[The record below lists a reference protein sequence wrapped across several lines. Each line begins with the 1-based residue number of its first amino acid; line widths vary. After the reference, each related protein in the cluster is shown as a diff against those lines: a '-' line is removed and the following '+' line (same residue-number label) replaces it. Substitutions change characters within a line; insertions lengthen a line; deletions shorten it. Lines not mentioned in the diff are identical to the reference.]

1 MDQDCY
7 EILGVPR
14 DATPDEIKAAYRAL
28 ALRRHPDL
36 NAGDPR
42 ATEVFMRLQAAY
54 ETLGNPHL
62 RARYDLAHVSRKRA
76 AVPIPAVR
84 PPPAQGAQ
92 PARVL
97 MLIGALLSL
106 RGFAGI
112 FLDPQDAFV
121 PDWLVSPDEL
131 GRGLRHY
138 VTGTALIL
146 CGAGLRRLRG
156 RP

>member
-14 DATPDEIKAAYRAL
+14 DASPDVIKAAYRAL

-42 ATEVFMRLQAAY
+42 ATEGFMRLQAAY
-54 ETLGNPHL
+54 ETLENPL
-62 RARYDLAHVSRKRA
+62 RRARYDLSRSMKER
-76 AVPIPAVR
+76 PSLPTPAVG
-84 PPPAQGAQ
+84 PPPSQSGR
-92 PARVL
+92 PARL
-97 MLIGALLSL
+97 LILIGLLLSL
-106 RGFAGI
+106 RGCAGI
-112 FLDPQDAFV
+112 FLDTQDAFV
-121 PDWLVSPDEL
+121 PDWLLSPDEL

-146 CGAGLRRLRG
+146 CGAGLRRLRS
-156 RP
+156 

>member
-14 DATPDEIKAAYRAL
+14 DAKPEEIKAAYRAL

-42 ATEVFMRLQAAY
+42 AAAVFMRLQAAY
-54 ETLGNPHL
+54 ETLENPL
-62 RARYDLAHVSRKRA
+62 RRARYDLARA
-76 AVPIPAVR
+76 VKARPSVPIPAER
-84 PPPAQGAQ
+84 PPPSQSGR
-92 PARVL
+92 PANL
-97 MLIGALLSL
+97 LILVGALLSL

-121 PDWLVSPDEL
+121 PDWLLSPDDF

-138 VTGTALIL
+138 VTGTAMIL
-146 CGAGLRRLRG
+146 CGAGLRRLHS

>member
-42 ATEVFMRLQAAY
+42 AAEVFMRLQAAY
-54 ETLGNPHL
+54 ETLGNPSL
-62 RARYDLAHVSRKRA
+62 RARYDLARSLNRPK
-76 AVPIPAVR
+76 AVPVPRLSASSGR
-84 PPPAQGAQ
+84 
-92 PARVL
+92 PARLL
-97 MLIGALLSL
+97 MLAGALLSL
-106 RGFAGI
+106 RGFAGV

-121 PDWLVSPDEL
+121 PDWLLVPDEL
-131 GRGLRHY
+131 GLNLRQY
-138 VTGTALIL
+138 AAGTALIL
-146 CGAGLRRLRG
+146 FAAGWQRARG
-156 RP
+156 G

>member
-7 EILGVPR
+7 ETLGVPR
-14 DATPDEIKAAYRAL
+14 DARPEEIKAAYRAL

-42 ATEVFMRLQAAY
+42 AAEVFMRLQAAY
-54 ETLGNPHL
+54 ETLENPL
-62 RARYDLAHVSRKRA
+62 RRARYDLARA
-76 AVPIPAVR
+76 IKARPSVPIPAVR
-84 PPPAQGAQ
+84 PPPSQSGGR
-92 PARVL
+92 PAHL
-97 MLIGALLSL
+97 LILIGALLSL
-106 RGFAGI
+106 RGCAGI

-121 PDWLVSPDEL
+121 PDWLLSPDEL

-146 CGAGLRRLRG
+146 CGAGLRRLRS
-156 RP
+156 